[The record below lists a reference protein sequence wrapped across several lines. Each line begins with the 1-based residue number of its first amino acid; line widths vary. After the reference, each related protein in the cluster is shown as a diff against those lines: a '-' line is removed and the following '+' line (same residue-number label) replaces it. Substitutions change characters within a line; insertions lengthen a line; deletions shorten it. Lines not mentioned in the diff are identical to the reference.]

1 MRAKTVR
8 NVLMAGVL
16 SLTLTLVFA
25 VLYVFYPLISVLLSA
40 WWNSSGSGGIGSAT
54 GFVSG
59 SFFKILFPIA
69 LILFLIIFGLLQ
81 RK

>member
-8 NVLMAGVL
+8 NVLIAGVL

-40 WWNSSGSGGIGSAT
+40 WWNSSGAMGTGSAS